1 MSCPS
6 LAFIQELDVNVL
18 PRLAHLGVHECMQ
31 IRLMREQ
38 NGLLGVD
45 YHSEK
50 HHRIRYH
57 ANLSI
62 AFAGKAP
69 TTRPPSASHQA
80 EGAGSFMW
88 VRKISLP
95 KVRRT
100 LLLSSSHKF
109 PRSDSI
115 VFSIL
120 RL

>member
-31 IRLMREQ
+31 TRLMREQ
-38 NGLLGVD
+38 NGLLGVG

-50 HHRIRYH
+50 HHRIRHH
-57 ANLSI
+57 ANPSI
-62 AFAGKAP
+62 AFAGKGL
-69 TTRPPSASHQA
+69 TTHSPSASHQA
-80 EGAGSFMW
+80 EVAGSIMRA
-88 VRKISLP
+88 RKISLP
-95 KVRRT
+95 KVGRT